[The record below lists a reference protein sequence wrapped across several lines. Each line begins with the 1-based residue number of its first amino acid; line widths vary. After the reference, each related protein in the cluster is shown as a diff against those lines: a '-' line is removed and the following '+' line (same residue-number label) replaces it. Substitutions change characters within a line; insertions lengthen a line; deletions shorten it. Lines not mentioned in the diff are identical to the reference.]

1 MLAGAAAWFLS
12 GGANPF
18 EDKKR
23 KTKEQVRSQ
32 FNSNLRDFSKNI
44 ADQYNKSVQQICQEM
59 QTEVDERVGEMNDQL
74 QSLIQQKE
82 SRQQNV
88 DDVLADLDK
97 KQQTIAGLQNKLNE
111 VLK

>member
-1 MLAGAAAWFLS
+1 M
-12 GGANPF
+12 
-18 EDKKR
+18 
-23 KTKEQVRSQ
+23 RSQ

-59 QTEVDERVGEMNDQL
+59 QTAVDERVGEMNDQL

-97 KQQTIAGLQNKLNE
+97 KQQALAGLQNNLNE
-111 VLK
+111 VLR

>member
-1 MLAGAAAWFLS
+1 M
-12 GGANPF
+12 
-18 EDKKR
+18 
-23 KTKEQVRSQ
+23 RSQ

-97 KQQTIAGLQNKLNE
+97 KQQALAGLQNNLNE
-111 VLK
+111 VLR